1 VTAVTAPAG
10 RAGFLADAEP
20 DDEVER
26 LYTADLEGQGYVAHL
41 TRVWAHSPEA
51 LAVLSYLLKRSTES
65 AGLDQRQRAVLVAAS
80 AATLGDSYCSLAWGS
95 RLAALAGDEAATSAL
110 TGADGSLSGAE
121 RVLARWARRVVGD
134 PNGVTAEDV
143 EELRQAGYDDA
154 QVFSV
159 TLFVALR
166 LAFSTV
172 NDALGA
178 PPDAE
183 LVGRAPA
190 AVRTAV
196 TFGRPPAQ
204 GA

>member
-1 VTAVTAPAG
+1 MTTVVAPAG
-10 RAGFLADAEP
+10 RPGFLSDAEL

-41 TRVWAHSPEA
+41 TRVWAPRRRRWPCCPTCSNGARRAPGSTSGSGRSSSRPPPRPGRLVL
-51 LAVLSYLLKRSTES
+51 LARLGNQ
-65 AGLDQRQRAVLVAAS
+65 AGLARGRR
-80 AATLGDSYCSLAWGS
+80 G
-95 RLAALAGDEAATSAL
+95 GDEHW
-110 TGADGSLSGAE
+110 
-121 RVLARWARRVVGD
+121 R
-134 PNGVTAEDV
+134 
-143 EELRQAGYDDA
+143 AGYDDG
-154 QVFSV
+154 QIFSV

-190 AVRTAV
+190 SVRTAV
-196 TFGRPPAQ
+196 TFGRPPAPS
-204 GA
+204 A